1 MLLRICVC
9 VCLDALLTYIRNV
22 THKQNRFLAGPVTA
36 TLKVV
41 EPMSLLM
48 VQQSKAS
55 NYSLE
60 Q

>member
-1 MLLRICVC
+1 MSLINK
-9 VCLDALLTYIRNV
+9 TG
-22 THKQNRFLAGPVTA
+22 FLAGPVTA

-48 VQQSKAS
+48 GEQSKAS

-60 Q
+60 QW